1 MTFKVWSKG
10 QLIGFLR
17 NSFSCMGLLHG
28 TLLVVMKI
36 IHPGYTI
43 CLGGA
48 SFVEYLNIMNNH
60 SMLNLMSFSQ
70 GGYIFR

>member
-10 QLIGFLR
+10 QLIGFLS

-28 TLLVVMKI
+28 TLLVVWQIVSWI
-36 IHPGYTI
+36 IFI
-43 CLGGA
+43 GGA

-60 SMLNLMSFSQ
+60 LMLNLMSFSQ